1 MPIKMAKGRRGLY
14 LEAWKFGVYLLIPI
28 SATWYFGDPN
38 RQKRHAEYWSY
49 VEYPANPNVGLAE
62 QVKEL
67 QKKQAQREVYKH
79 QLQQLGQQAK
89 RTAELASE
97 ANANTTYNAE
107 GGDPRSTEQQSRA
120 RWRRWVGL

>member
-1 MPIKMAKGRRGLY
+1 MAKGRRGFY

-28 SATWYFGDPN
+28 SATWYFGDPK

-67 QKKQAQREVYKH
+67 QKKQAQHQVYRQ

-97 ANANTTYNAE
+97 SNTAYNTE
-107 GGDPRSTEQQSRA
+107 GEGAPATQQPRG